1 MKGSEKF
8 KTRIEDFLKGK
19 SESDFSFAP
28 MLEKASKDVESCLKY
43 IISEVK
49 KTGECAFDDS
59 EIFDMAVKYYT
70 DDTIGIPPEIKCRVT
85 TNQPAEADL
94 FSASAPLLENA
105 VDSAPAVENTVTAP
119 IVKHSPKP
127 AQTTL
132 ILFDL

>member
-8 KTRIEDFLKGK
+8 KTRIEDFLKEK
-19 SESDFSFAP
+19 SQSDFSFAP
-28 MLEKASKDVESCLKY
+28 MLEKTTKDVESCLKY

-85 TNQPAEADL
+85 ATPPKEADL
-94 FSASAPLLENA
+94 FSAPAPLLENPF
-105 VDSAPAVENTVTAP
+105 DSIPAVENAVTIP
-119 IVKHSPKP
+119 IVKHTPKP

-132 ILFDL
+132 TLFDL

>member
-8 KTRIEDFLKGK
+8 KTRIEDFLKEK
-19 SESDFSFAP
+19 SQSDCAFAT
-28 MLEKASKDVESCLKY
+28 MLEKASKNVDSCLKY

-70 DDTIGIPPEIKCRVT
+70 DDTIGNLPDIKCRIT
-85 TNQPAEADL
+85 ANQPKEADL
-94 FSASAPLLENA
+94 FSAPAPIAENP
-105 VDSAPAVENTVTAP
+105 VQKNPAPAIPAKDIPLQKTTNQ
-119 IVKHSPKP
+119 

-132 ILFDL
+132 TLFDL